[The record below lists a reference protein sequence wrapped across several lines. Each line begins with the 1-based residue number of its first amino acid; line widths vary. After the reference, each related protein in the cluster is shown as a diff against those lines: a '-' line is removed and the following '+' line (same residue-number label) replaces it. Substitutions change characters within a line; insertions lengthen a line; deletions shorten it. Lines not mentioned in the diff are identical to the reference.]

1 MQYILFYHQ
10 RAFSNRSQVRLAI
23 KVSSRVVLHAF
34 SWAQN
39 QFQQDLSSIYP
50 FPSCQVG
57 VLHLWQKSGLR
68 CLSEDIFSPQSKL
81 RAGRI
86 FLFASLGWEE
96 RSFHL
101 SHQWGDMPTSLT
113 SCVYRGTSPV
123 FMSLHVEHGSG
134 LTSIHLLRPH
144 QTGYFFFTSGT
155 QAFLSFF

>member
-1 MQYILFYHQ
+1 MGYILFYHQ
-10 RAFSNRSQVRLAI
+10 RAFSNRRSQVRLAI
-23 KVSSRVVLHAF
+23 KVSSRVVLHTF

-39 QFQQDLSSIYP
+39 QFQQGLYP

-57 VLHLWQKSGLR
+57 VLHLWQKSGLH
-68 CLSEDIFSPQSKL
+68 CLSEKIFSSQSKL
-81 RAGRI
+81 WAGRI

-101 SHQWGDMPTSLT
+101 SHQWGDIPTSLT

-134 LTSIHLLRPH
+134 LTSIHLLQPH
-144 QTGYFFFTSGT
+144 QTG
-155 QAFLSFF
+155 